1 MAICEIGSGR
11 GYFCAGQ
18 VGGIKKVY
26 LANWYDANRID
37 IVTVGALG
45 TPPSATAGTITD
57 IALVGSGAATL
68 DFYEFDLD
76 RQLSSF
82 NQTVVTGSG
91 GTLTYQTDLD
101 LHMSHD
107 SQESWARMQL
117 VCEGVF
123 QVIVEDNNGVYYLAG
138 VTNGIQVSGGT
149 YAHGGDVAYTD
160 YVGYVIQMT
169 GAEKLPA
176 YNMSTATPFK
186 TYTTSTDILALSA
199 LTYNAPQV

>member
-1 MAICEIGSGR
+1 MAICEISSGR

-26 LANWYDANRID
+26 LANWYSEDAIAS
-37 IVTVGALG
+37 ITQ
-45 TPPSATAGTITD
+45 SATTGIITAVLQGASAGV
-57 IALVGSGAATL
+57 ALK
-68 DFYEFDLD
+68 FYEFDLD

-82 NQTVVTGSG
+82 NQTIITGG
-91 GTLTYQTDLD
+91 GGALTYQTDLD

-107 SQESWARMQL
+107 SQESWARMQN

-123 QVIVEDNNGVYYLAG
+123 QVVVEDNNGVYYFAG
-138 VTNGIQVSGGT
+138 LSNGLQVASGT

-169 GAEKLPA
+169 GAEPIPA
-176 YNMSTATPFK
+176 SNMSTVSPFI
-186 TYTTSTDILALSA
+186 TYSTTMALQ
-199 LTYNAPQV
+199 TVQYNDPQA

>member
-1 MAICEIGSGR
+1 MALCEISSGR

-26 LANWYDANRID
+26 LANYYSDD
-37 IVTVGALG
+37 
-45 TPPSATAGTITD
+45 
-57 IALVGSGAATL
+57 ALVGATASATTGVVSALTQKTGAGGVL

-82 NQTVVTGSG
+82 NQTIITGG
-91 GTLTYQTDLD
+91 GGALTYQTDLD

-107 SQESWARMQL
+107 SQESWARMQN
-117 VCEGVF
+117 VAEGVF
-123 QVIVEDNNGVYYLAG
+123 QIIVEDNNGVFYLAG
-138 VTNGIQVSGGT
+138 IQNGLQVISGT

-169 GAEKLPA
+169 GAEPIPA
-176 YNMSTATPFK
+176 FNLSTTDPFTAFSIAINKESTQYN
-186 TYTTSTDILALSA
+186 D
-199 LTYNAPQV
+199 PQA

>member
-1 MAICEIGSGR
+1 
-11 GYFCAGQ
+11 
-18 VGGIKKVY
+18 
-26 LANWYDANRID
+26 
-37 IVTVGALG
+37 
-45 TPPSATAGTITD
+45 
-57 IALVGSGAATL
+57 
-68 DFYEFDLD
+68 
-76 RQLSSF
+76 
-82 NQTVVTGSG
+82 
-91 GTLTYQTDLD
+91 
-101 LHMSHD
+101 MSHD

-186 TYTTSTDILALSA
+186 AYSPSTDSLVLSA
-199 LTYNAPQV
+199 LTYNVPQV

>member
-1 MAICEIGSGR
+1 MAICEISSGR

-26 LANWYDANRID
+26 LANWYSEDAIAS
-37 IVTVGALG
+37 ITQ
-45 TPPSATAGTITD
+45 SATTGIITAVLQGASAGT
-57 IALVGSGAATL
+57 ALK
-68 DFYEFDLD
+68 FYEFDLD

-82 NQTVVTGSG
+82 NQTIITGG
-91 GTLTYQTDLD
+91 GGALTYQTDLD

-107 SQESWARMQL
+107 SQESWARMQN

-123 QVIVEDNNGVYYLAG
+123 QVVVEDNNGVYYFAG
-138 VTNGIQVSGGT
+138 LSNGLQVASGT

-169 GAEKLPA
+169 GAEPIPA
-176 YNMSTATPFK
+176 SNMSTVSPFI
-186 TYTTSTDILALSA
+186 TYSTTMALQ
-199 LTYNAPQV
+199 TVQYNDPQA

>member
-1 MAICEIGSGR
+1 MAICEISSGR

-26 LANWYDANRID
+26 LANWYSDDAIASISQSATDGTISAVLQGANAG
-37 IVTVGALG
+37 GALK
-45 TPPSATAGTITD
+45 
-57 IALVGSGAATL
+57 
-68 DFYEFDLD
+68 FYEFDLD

-82 NQTVVTGSG
+82 NQTIITGG
-91 GTLTYQTDLD
+91 GALTYQTDLD

-107 SQESWARMQL
+107 SQESWARMQN

-123 QVIVEDNNGVYYLAG
+123 QVVVEDNNGVYYFAG
-138 VTNGIQVSGGT
+138 LSNGLQVASGT

-169 GAEKLPA
+169 GAEPIPA
-176 YNMSTATPFK
+176 SNMSTVSPFV
-186 TYTTSTDILALSA
+186 TYVSTMVLES
-199 LTYNAPQV
+199 TQYNDPQA

>member
-1 MAICEIGSGR
+1 MAICEISSGR

-26 LANWYDANRID
+26 LANWYSDDAIAS
-37 IVTVGALG
+37 ITQ
-45 TPPSATAGTITD
+45 SATSGTIS
-57 IALVGSGAATL
+57 AVLQSSSAGAAL
-68 DFYEFDLD
+68 KFYEFDLD

-82 NQTVVTGSG
+82 NQTIITGG
-91 GTLTYQTDLD
+91 GGALTYQTDLD

-107 SQESWARMQL
+107 SQESWARMQN

-123 QVIVEDNNGVYYLAG
+123 QVVVEDNNGVYYFAG
-138 VTNGIQVSGGT
+138 LSNGLQVASGT

-169 GAEKLPA
+169 GAEPIPA
-176 YNMSTATPFK
+176 SNMSTVSPFV
-186 TYTTSTDILALSA
+186 TYSSTMALQG
-199 LTYNAPQV
+199 TQYNDPQA

>member
-1 MAICEIGSGR
+1 MALCEISSGR

-26 LANWYDANRID
+26 LANWYDDHRID
-37 IVTVGALG
+37 VVTVGLISA
-45 TPPSATAGTITD
+45 PSTAGVVSD
-57 IALVGSGAATL
+57 IALFDNASAETL
-68 DFYEFDLD
+68 QFYEFDLD

-82 NQTVVTGSG
+82 NQTVITGSG
-91 GTLTYQTDLD
+91 GTLSYQTDLD

-107 SQESWARMQL
+107 SQESWARMQN

-123 QVIVEDNNGVYYLAG
+123 QIIVEDNNGVFYLAG
-138 VTNGIQVSGGT
+138 VTNGIQVTGGT

-169 GAEKLPA
+169 GVEKLPA
-176 YNMSTATPFK
+176 YNLSTATPFK
-186 TYTTSTDILALSA
+186 TYTTSGDTLAKNA
-199 LTYNAPQV
+199 LQYNVAQI

>member
-1 MAICEIGSGR
+1 MAICEISSGR

-26 LANWYDANRID
+26 LANWYSEDAIAS
-37 IVTVGALG
+37 ITQ
-45 TPPSATAGTITD
+45 SATTGIITAVLQGASAGV
-57 IALVGSGAATL
+57 ALK
-68 DFYEFDLD
+68 FYEFDLD

-82 NQTVVTGSG
+82 NQTIITGG
-91 GTLTYQTDLD
+91 GGALTYQTDLD

-107 SQESWARMQL
+107 SQESWARMQN

-123 QVIVEDNNGVYYLAG
+123 QVVVEDNNGVYYFAG
-138 VTNGIQVSGGT
+138 LSNGLQVASGT

-169 GAEKLPA
+169 GAEPIPA
-176 YNMSTATPFK
+176 SNMSTVSPFV
-186 TYTTSTDILALSA
+186 TYSSTMALQ
-199 LTYNAPQV
+199 TDQYYDPQV